1 MNPTLWY
8 CIAVTLTLIGLIGT
22 VLPLLPGVPLVF
34 VGLALAA
41 WVDGF
46 QRVSEFT
53 VVLLGLL
60 TLLAILIDFVASAFG
75 TKIAG
80 ASRWAFLGAALG
92 AVVGIFFG
100 PIGLFV
106 GPFIGA
112 VVLEVIATQNI
123 ERSLKAGVG
132 ASIGIL
138 LGAVAKIALSFTM
151 IGMFGLAWWWA

>member
-1 MNPTLWY
+1 MNPNAWY
-8 CIAVTLTLIGLIGT
+8 IVAAILTLIGVFGT
-22 VLPLLPGVPLVF
+22 MLPLLPGVPLVF
-34 VGLALAA
+34 AGLALAA

-46 QRVSEFT
+46 KQVSGFT
-53 VVLLGLL
+53 VVVLGVL
-60 TLLAILIDFVASAFG
+60 TLLAMLIDFAASAFG

-92 AVVGIFFG
+92 AIVGIFFG

-106 GPFIGA
+106 GPFVGA
-112 VVLEVIATQNI
+112 VLLEVWATQNI

-138 LGAVAKIALSFTM
+138 LGAVAKIALAFTM
-151 IGMFGLAWWWA
+151 IGLFGLAWWF

>member
-1 MNPTLWY
+1 MSATYWY
-8 CIAVTLTLIGLIGT
+8 IIATVLTVVGVIGT
-22 VLPLLPGVPLVF
+22 IVPLLPGVPLVF
-34 VGLALAA
+34 AGLALAA
-41 WVDGF
+41 WVDDF
-46 QRVSEFT
+46 QKVSVFT

-60 TLLAILIDFVASAFG
+60 TAMAMLIDFAASAFG

-80 ASRWAFLGAALG
+80 ASRWAFFGAALG
-92 AVVGIFFG
+92 AIVGIFFG

-112 VVLEVIATQNI
+112 VALEVLVTQNI
-123 ERSLKAGVG
+123 EKSLHAGIG

-151 IGMFGLAWWWA
+151 IGLFGLAWWF

>member
-1 MNPTLWY
+1 MNPTVWY
-8 CIAVTLTLIGLIGT
+8 TIAAILTLVGLLGT
-22 VLPLLPGVPLVF
+22 ILPMLPGVPLVF
-34 VGLALAA
+34 IGLALAA

-46 QRVSEFT
+46 QQVSGWT
-53 VVLLGLL
+53 VALLGFL
-60 TLLAILIDFVASAFG
+60 TATAMLIDFAASAFG
-75 TKIAG
+75 TRIAG

-92 AVVGIFFG
+92 AIVGIFFG

-112 VVLEVIATQNI
+112 VALEVWATQNI

-138 LGAVAKIALSFTM
+138 LGAIAKIALSFTM
-151 IGMFGLAWWWA
+151 LGVFALAWWWD